1 MMKISIPLASLA
13 FLAATVLSTDA
24 GAQSDR
30 REAQALGTTAVP
42 TDVSAQRNRQGAQRR
57 GGAARAAPR
66 AAPRRAAQPRL
77 SIQRRAA
84 PSRSA
89 SPRRAVQHRRAA
101 PHRRSASPRRATPHR
116 RAVQQRPPHSRAQ
129 QRAEQRRQDV
139 RQDRRQQRAQ
149 QSRQEQRQDARQ
161 ERRDDRRD
169 ARQDRRQEQRQDAR
183 QERREE
189 QRQDARQER
198 REERAQDRREQRREQ
213 AQERREDRRDARRDR
228 RQRLTAQ
235 QARQGRFAARWHDR
249 RAERRAERHD
259 RRWWRRATWRAWR
272 RGVYAH
278 YVPWYGAVYWP
289 YAYADL
295 FYFTFWP
302 YAYDY
307 GYWAYAYDDFFD
319 GIFFPYGAPYTEY
332 AYAGPYASVAETT
345 GAAGSGTSA
354 YATVP
359 GEVSKAALQLCRQPE
374 NGMTAWPF
382 DRIEKAVDPTDEQQA
397 LLADLRRAADEAA
410 QRFAQACPEHVPMT
424 PVGRIEVMTERLRAT
439 LEAVRI
445 VRPPLERFY
454 QSLSDEQ
461 QARFNEIGPDIG
473 KKRRGSL
480 DQAKAQCGEEKSGL
494 TSLPIARIE
503 DVVRPTDDQG
513 ELLDKLSDALDQ
525 AASTLEQA
533 CPNYIPQTPVGR
545 LEVMQQRLEAMLE
558 AANTVH
564 PPLEDFYASLDSE
577 QKARFNR
584 LGRELA
590 RTDR

>member
-13 FLAATVLSTDA
+13 LLAATVLSTDV
-24 GAQSDR
+24 GAQSGR

-42 TDVSAQRNRQGAQRR
+42 TDISAQRNRQGAQRR
-57 GGAARAAPR
+57 GGAARATPR
-66 AAPRRAAQPRL
+66 AAPRR

-84 PSRSA
+84 PSRRA
-89 SPRRAVQHRRAA
+89 SPRRAVQQRRAA
-101 PHRRSASPRRATPHR
+101 PQRRSARPRRAAPQR
-116 RAVQQRPPHSRAQ
+116 RAVQQRPQRS
-129 QRAEQRRQDV
+129 RAEQRARQRSQDA

-149 QSRQEQRQDARQ
+149 QSRQERRKDAQQERRQERRQDARQ
-161 ERRDDRRD
+161 ERR
-169 ARQDRRQEQRQDAR
+169 QEERQDAR
-183 QERREE
+183 QERRE
-189 QRQDARQER
+189 D
-198 REERAQDRREQRREQ
+198 RAQDRREQRREQ
-213 AQERREDRRDARRDR
+213 AQERREDRRDARGDR
-228 RQRLTAQ
+228 RRRVTAQ

-249 RAERRAERHD
+249 RAERRAD
-259 RRWWRRATWRAWR
+259 RRDGRWWRRATWRAWR

-278 YVPWYGAVYWP
+278 YVPWFGAVYWP
-289 YAYADL
+289 YAYGDL

-302 YAYDY
+302 YAYDQ

-319 GIFFPYGAPYTEY
+319 GIFFPYGAPYTSY

-345 GAAGSGTSA
+345 GAAPSGTSA
-354 YATVP
+354 DAGIP
-359 GEVSKAALQLCRQPE
+359 GEVSESALQLCKQPE
-374 NGMTAWPF
+374 SGVTAWPF
-382 DRIEKAVDPTDEQQA
+382 DRIEKAVDPTAEQQE
-397 LLADLRRAADEAA
+397 LLADLKRAADEAA
-410 QRFAQACPEHVPMT
+410 QRFTEACPEHVPMT
-424 PVGRIEVMTERLRAT
+424 PVGRLEVMTERLRAT

-454 QSLSDEQ
+454 QSLSNEQ

-480 DQAKAQCGEEKSGL
+480 DEAKADCGDKKSGL
-494 TSLPIARIE
+494 TSLPVARIE
-503 DVVRPTDDQG
+503 DVVRPTDEQG
-513 ELLDKLSDALDQ
+513 ERLDKLSDALDQ
-525 AASTLEQA
+525 AAQTLEQA

-545 LEVMQQRLEAMLE
+545 LDVMQQRLEAMLK

-584 LGRELA
+584 LGREFT